1 MSKPNGNIVEYPF
14 VDSPEAIRN
23 FDIPNPFKSK
33 TIVDFEMCVGLD
45 ELKSTIHEINRC
57 GYVFLTATQ
66 SGDIYT
72 VFFWRHLT

>member
-1 MSKPNGNIVEYPF
+1 MSKPNGTLLNILLWILRKQFGILIFP
-14 VDSPEAIRN
+14 
-23 FDIPNPFKSK
+23 IPLKSK

>member
-1 MSKPNGNIVEYPF
+1 MSKPNGNIVEDPF
-14 VDSPEAIRN
+14 VDSLEAIHY

-72 VFFWRHLT
+72 VFFRRQLT

>member
-1 MSKPNGNIVEYPF
+1 MKKDPLE
-14 VDSPEAIRN
+14 EIRN

-72 VFFWRHLT
+72 VFFRRQLT